1 MEPKRPRAEP
11 NSTAARDRVATP
23 SLFDL
28 GAETAETPGRVRAGS
43 GEKRDSDPSGL
54 FLGTSAFTADG
65 WEGSFYPAGTRP
77 ADYLSYYATR
87 FGTVELDSTFY
98 RTPSGAMV
106 LGWYA
111 KTPAD
116 FIFAAKVPRTI
127 THEKVLVDCDADWR
141 RFLATM
147 ENLREKL
154 GPILFQ
160 FGYFN
165 QSAFRNADEFLAR
178 LEPFLKKLP
187 KDRRFAVE
195 IRNKKWLDARFANL
209 LGEHNVALALI
220 DQSWMPRPWEMAATF
235 DPITSDFTYVRW
247 LGDRKGIENVT
258 KVWDKTVV
266 DRRADLGHWADLLR
280 QFVEKRKGL
289 KVFAYANNHYAGH
302 GPHTV
307 KLFRELWEKKKK

>member
-1 MEPKRPRAEP
+1 MASRRPNAKPISAEWQNRGDAP
-11 NSTAARDRVATP
+11 T
-23 SLFDL
+23 LFDL
-28 GAETAETPGRVRAGS
+28 GEQTAEKAQRHAVLV
-43 GEKRDSDPSGL
+43 GEKRDPDPPEIL
-54 FLGTSAFTADG
+54 LGTSAFTADG
-65 WEGSFYPAGTRP
+65 WAGSFYPAGTRP

-87 FGTVELDSTFY
+87 FRTVELDSTFY
-98 RTPSGAMV
+98 RTPLGAMV
-106 LGWYA
+106 RGWYA

-116 FIFAAKVPRTI
+116 FIFAAKAPRTI

-141 RFLATM
+141 HFLATM

-165 QSAFRNADEFLAR
+165 QSAFRNAEEFVAR

-195 IRNKKWLDARFANL
+195 IRNKKWLDARFVDL
-209 LGEHNVALALI
+209 LREHNVALALI

-247 LGDRKGIENVT
+247 LGDRKGIESVT
-258 KVWDKTVV
+258 KTWDETVV
-266 DRRADLGHWADLLR
+266 NRRADLGHWADLLR

-307 KLFRELWEKKKK
+307 KLFRELWNKKKN